1 MWGDLMLVSG
11 KARIAGTVV
20 CFLIPGAA
28 CATNQLPAHD
38 GKPIIDFNG
47 DSITF
52 QSTADINAQFGT
64 TYDVGINAT
73 TGITAKDQWPGVA
86 KQAKDDPAIEV
97 INLGTNDASDSAHG
111 SGETV
116 HQANAALDAY
126 NAEFPNSCVVFV
138 TIDSHNP
145 SWGPAFAAAL
155 NYHIRAT
162 FAHVADWGTAYDPS
176 YFDGSDTPH
185 PNETGRQAL
194 LALED
199 AAITGCTPA
208 S

>member
-1 MWGDLMLVSG
+1 MRVPEKS
-11 KARIAGTVV
+11 RIAGAVV
-20 CFLIPGAA
+20 CFLVVGVAS

-47 DSITF
+47 DSVTF
-52 QSTADINAQFGT
+52 QSTADINAHFGT
-64 TYDVGINAT
+64 AYAVGINAT
-73 TGITAKDQWPGVA
+73 TGITAIDQWPAIA

-97 INLGTNDASDSAHG
+97 INLGTNDAHDAARG

-116 HQANAALDAY
+116 DQANAALDTY
-126 NAEFPNSCVVFV
+126 NAEFPHSCVVFV
-138 TIDSHNP
+138 TIDTHNP
-145 SWGPAFAAAL
+145 TWGPIFAAAINEHL
-155 NYHIRAT
+155 RAT
-162 FAHVADWGTAYDPS
+162 FPHIADWDAAYSPRD
-176 YFDGSDTPH
+176 FDRTDTPH

-199 AAITGCTPA
+199 AAIKGCTPA